1 MTTFQRLCRI
11 AIGSLG
17 GLALALGASSA
28 GAQQLTPLKLRLSW
42 TPFGFHTALFLAVE
56 RGWMRE
62 GGVDLQIE
70 DGSGSTATVNFVG
83 TGQYD
88 IGEAAVSS
96 MAIGRDK
103 GMPLKSIADFVRG
116 TDLGILVPRDSGIK
130 GPKDLEGKKIAYTAG
145 SLEGPFMEIF
155 LKTAGVNVSKVE
167 LLNVDFASKIPTYIS
182 KKSDAVV
189 TTVPFILPLLTNTR
203 PSDAIMFGDYGFVLP
218 SIGYIA
224 TEQTIRT
231 KRRALESFVTAMS
244 RAWTEVLEGKKLDE
258 SVAALVKHRPQAKV
272 DPKIAAAQVE
282 AYRAYFYTANTKG
295 RPHGWHPP
303 EDWVAAISS
312 MQKVGLIS
320 AGAKPADFYTNEFL
334 TK

>member
-1 MTTFQRLCRI
+1 MTTFQRTSRSSI
-11 AIGSLG
+11 AWLG
-17 GLALALGASSA
+17 GIAFALSASFA
-28 GAQQLTPLKLRLSW
+28 DAQQLTPIKLRMSW

-62 GGVDLQIE
+62 GGIDLQTE

-103 GMPLKSIADFVRG
+103 GMPLKSIADFIRG
-116 TDLGILVPRDSGIK
+116 TDLGILVPKDSGIK

-145 SLEGPFMEIF
+145 SLEGPFMEVF
-155 LKTAGVNVSKVE
+155 LKAAGVNVSKVE
-167 LLNVDFASKIPTYIS
+167 LLNVDFASKIPTYVAR
-182 KKSDAVV
+182 KSDAVV
-189 TTVPFILPLLTNTR
+189 TTVPFVLPILANTR

-231 KRRALESFVTAMS
+231 KRVALQAFVSAVS
-244 RAWTEVLEGKKLDE
+244 RAWTEILENNKLDE
-258 SVAALVKHRPQAKV
+258 GVAALLKHRPQAKV

-282 AYRAYFYTANTKG
+282 AYRAYFHTANTKG

-303 EDWVAAISS
+303 EDWVAAIAS

-320 AGAKPADFYTNEFL
+320 AGAKPQDFYTNEFL